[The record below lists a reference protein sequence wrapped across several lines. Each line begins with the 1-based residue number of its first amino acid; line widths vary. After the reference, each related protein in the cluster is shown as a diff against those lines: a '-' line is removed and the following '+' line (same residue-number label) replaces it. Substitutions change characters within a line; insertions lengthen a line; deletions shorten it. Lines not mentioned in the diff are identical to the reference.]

1 MDSLPFPQPITYI
14 SKIEINSTDKNA
26 SGFYDQ
32 LNQEQYDSLL
42 RFKELLTKDNIIK
55 DFVTYDELYLLRFL
69 RARKFNLEKTMLML
83 KICSNGEKKSTLM
96 NSEKVIPLQRCL
108 M

>member
-26 SGFYDQ
+26 SGFYDK

-42 RFKELLTKDNIIK
+42 RFKELLTNIIK

-83 KICSNGEKKSTLM
+83 KISSNGEKKSTLM

>member
-1 MDSLPFPQPITYI
+1 MDTLPFPQPITYI
-14 SKIEINSTDKNA
+14 SKIEINSTDKTA
-26 SGFYDQ
+26 RGFYAQ

-42 RFKELLTKDNIIK
+42 RFKELLTNIIK

-83 KICSNGEKKSTLM
+83 KISSNGEKKSTLM

>member
-26 SGFYDQ
+26 SGFYAQ

-42 RFKELLTKDNIIK
+42 RFKELLTNIIK
-55 DFVTYDELYLLRFL
+55 NFVTYDELYLLRFL

-83 KICSNGEKKSTLM
+83 KISSNGEKKSTLM

>member
-26 SGFYDQ
+26 SGFYAQ
-32 LNQEQYDSLL
+32 LNQEQYD
-42 RFKELLTKDNIIK
+42 ELLTKDNIIK

-83 KICSNGEKKSTLM
+83 KISSNGEKKSTLM

>member
-26 SGFYDQ
+26 SGFYDK

-42 RFKELLTKDNIIK
+42 RFKELLTNIIK

-83 KICSNGEKKSTLM
+83 KISSNGEKKSTLM
-96 NSEKVIPLQRCL
+96 NSEKVIPLERCL

>member
-42 RFKELLTKDNIIK
+42 RFKELLTNIIK

-83 KICSNGEKKSTLM
+83 KISSNGEKKSTLM

-108 M
+108 I

>member
-42 RFKELLTKDNIIK
+42 RFKELLTNIIK

>member
-26 SGFYDQ
+26 SGFYAQ

-42 RFKELLTKDNIIK
+42 RFKELLTNIIK

-83 KICSNGEKKSTLM
+83 KISSNGEKKSTLM

>member
-26 SGFYDQ
+26 SGFYAQ

-42 RFKELLTKDNIIK
+42 RFKELLTNIIK